1 MEMFEKVFGS
11 KIDWISQHSV
21 FPDYFR
27 QLFFETGDLFP
38 EFAPCIGGGQN
49 IYNFAY
55 YGLYNPLILP
65 SYFLP
70 FIKMSDYLIAVSI
83 ICLILDGVLMFH
95 WLKNNGI
102 SKYLCTGVTVLFLLA
117 SPLIFHSYTHIM
129 FVNYMPFLILGLIG
143 IDRYF
148 EKQKA
153 GLLTFCVFLMIMTSF
168 YFSIGGCLVLGI
180 YGVYRYWSVNEK
192 NGNLEI
198 HSMLIDGIKFCI
210 PFLVGICM
218 SGVLLIPTAMA
229 LQKCERQVS
238 ETISFSELFLPNLK
252 WSHLFY
258 NPYGIGMTTLIL
270 TMLLTGVTLKKWR
283 EKYIYSICLIIIV
296 IPMFRFVLNGGLYIR
311 GKVLIPMLPLL
322 CYLLALYL
330 QKIKKHEIP
339 FMQLIIPSIVT
350 ILLIGMGYKE
360 EKEQIFTVLLL
371 TDASLM
377 FLCVLFFYKKACEKI
392 MLCISIVLLM
402 LCGIKENVLSNN
414 MVERDFYQKVTDD
427 GYKKISQKILNQ
439 ENGFYRMEE
448 SGSANEDA
456 ANINR
461 VLSERQYLSSV
472 YSSTYHVGYQNFRK
486 NTFQIEQPYRNI
498 LMQAM
503 PENPVFQKL
512 MGIKYIIAEKGVPG
526 YENESDYV
534 YVNPEV
540 YPIVYVTD
548 QLIAQGEYENLPF
561 PYNQLAFMRYA
572 VSEKAK
578 SPHNWKKELENC
590 VEILNIGLEK
600 KKINLNQ
607 NVSEE
612 ISIPKAKKGD
622 IFFLQFDVENEQ
634 PGKDI
639 AVYLEGV
646 RNKLSAQNHLYY
658 NENETFTYAIILE
671 EGQTR
676 LELQFGSGTYSIQ
689 NVKSFLYRNKL
700 NLEYTEFKV
709 DYDLTKGNKIIGS
722 IEGKENGYLITSIPY
737 DEDFEIR
744 VDGKKV
750 KLEKVNTTFLGV
762 KIEKGKHMIE
772 FTYHAKG
779 LKSGLLLSALGW
791 AVFICILISCRKRMA
806 VYSK

>member
-1 MEMFEKVFGS
+1 MFEKVFGS